1 MNHTFSL
8 DILASDKKFF
18 SGRAEFI
25 AIPSSDGEMGVLPH
39 HQNMIAAIVPGI
51 MRYRTEDGQT
61 LEASVS
67 AGIAEIMN
75 NRVKIF
81 VLSAERP
88 EDIDINRAKEAKELA
103 EERIRQK
110 HSQQEYLL
118 SQLAVQRAMSRLSAA
133 SKYRSLK

>member
-1 MNHTFSL
+1 MATPVT
-8 DILASDKKFF
+8 ASTIPGKTEIHHAVVKNGRPPVIIAPH
-18 SGRAEFI
+18 SG
-25 AIPSSDGEMGVLPH
+25 
-39 HQNMIAAIVPGI
+39 
-51 MRYRTEDGQT
+51 
-61 LEASVS
+61 VS

>member
-61 LEASVS
+61 HEASVS

-88 EDIDINRAKEAKELA
+88 EDIDITGRRKPKNW
-103 EERIRQK
+103 
-110 HSQQEYLL
+110 
-118 SQLAVQRAMSRLSAA
+118 QRNAYVRNTASRNIFSV
-133 SKYRSLK
+133 SWQFSEQCPV